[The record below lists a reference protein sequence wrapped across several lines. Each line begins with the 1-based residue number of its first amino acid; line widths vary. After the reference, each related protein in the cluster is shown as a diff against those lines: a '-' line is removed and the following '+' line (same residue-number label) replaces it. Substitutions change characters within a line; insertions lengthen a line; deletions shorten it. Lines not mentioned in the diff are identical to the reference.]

1 MKINDKKSVRGF
13 FLYSDFSR
21 YEDGDFVVYGNTIY
35 VCSPKTG
42 SSEVIGEKPYES
54 ENFYVYLGDQIS
66 SVDEFKTFVDNNG
79 GDDKYISLSTLVSI
93 LNTYLTGINN
103 SGIIGHEYTL
113 ENGEVIYKVNN
124 KISEVYGSEESKN
137 ILSTL
142 LLDKNINHGIF
153 KVSKNL
159 PEIVNLV
166 GDHGDYCILRQYS
179 YYLDSENKEN
189 LMRVQELIDIEV
201 SSDQKVSYAN
211 IYYRSAPLNSS
222 DISNLNFQSA
232 TAHSYG
238 LERKIS
244 KLTNLYSTRMRLFD
258 EKIKELQ
265 ENFCFTDIKL
275 DRNYNTGDVILQ
287 NTDESKNGYINIT
300 SLDELGPI
308 TLNILTR
315 TANNV
320 YQSNT
325 ITVETK
331 LGSRNYYINDDLY
344 LKVELNN
351 VSSDSNLTRDI
362 LLINGS
368 KYNPLCL
375 GLGEFAEN
383 SEQPAISYHI
393 DLRENQR
400 IISVDIDVPTNNLTL
415 DFQAIS
421 EDSDPIIIDY
431 LAREYGDENSS
442 FKTIVYKPDGSLAP
456 GELEYKYFDFGK
468 TDNDE
473 KQKYLLTLDEISQSK
488 NLEVLFKDI
497 DKSFDLT
504 FKNNTGITLY
514 FPSINSSAGEN
525 GSNFEIP
532 ADNSEKVFN
541 GALIPSLSEKGIY
554 FYSKEL
560 SNDNPNLKL
569 SLSISID
576 DVTVNTIGS
585 KLKSQKDDLILWGS
599 YSDPIVKY
607 GDFSGYIID
616 ENSKIII
623 TIDLVETEQTSED
636 ENISSV
642 SEMRVYS
649 PNREISTVSEEKNSN
664 STPSLN
670 IGEEITQIVFRLA
683 GINAKDSQIS
693 SAYCRKYFKPL

>member
-42 SSEVIGEKPYES
+42 STEVIGEKPYES

-66 SVDEFKTFVDNNG
+66 SVDEFKNFVDNNG

-103 SGIIGHEYTL
+103 SGIIGHEYSL

-124 KISEVYGSEESKN
+124 KISEIYGSEESNN

-166 GDHGDYCILRQYS
+166 GDRGDYCILRQYS

-201 SSDQKVSYAN
+201 SSDSKVSYAN
-211 IYYRSAPLNSS
+211 IYYRSAPLKNSS
-222 DISNLNFQSA
+222 DISISNLNFQSA

-265 ENFCFTDIKL
+265 ENFCFTNIKL
-275 DRNYNTGDVILQ
+275 DRNYTTGDVILQ
-287 NTDESKNGYINIT
+287 NTDKSANGYINIK

-308 TLNILTR
+308 TLNILTK
-315 TANNV
+315 TTNDA

-325 ITVETK
+325 ITVETR

-344 LKVELNN
+344 LKVELND
-351 VSSDSNLTRDI
+351 VSSDST
-362 LLINGS
+362 
-368 KYNPLCL
+368 
-375 GLGEFAEN
+375 
-383 SEQPAISYHI
+383 
-393 DLRENQR
+393 
-400 IISVDIDVPTNNLTL
+400 
-415 DFQAIS
+415 
-421 EDSDPIIIDY
+421 
-431 LAREYGDENSS
+431 
-442 FKTIVYKPDGSLAP
+442 
-456 GELEYKYFDFGK
+456 
-468 TDNDE
+468 
-473 KQKYLLTLDEISQSK
+473 
-488 NLEVLFKDI
+488 
-497 DKSFDLT
+497 
-504 FKNNTGITLY
+504 
-514 FPSINSSAGEN
+514 
-525 GSNFEIP
+525 
-532 ADNSEKVFN
+532 
-541 GALIPSLSEKGIY
+541 
-554 FYSKEL
+554 
-560 SNDNPNLKL
+560 
-569 SLSISID
+569 
-576 DVTVNTIGS
+576 
-585 KLKSQKDDLILWGS
+585 
-599 YSDPIVKY
+599 
-607 GDFSGYIID
+607 
-616 ENSKIII
+616 
-623 TIDLVETEQTSED
+623 
-636 ENISSV
+636 
-642 SEMRVYS
+642 
-649 PNREISTVSEEKNSN
+649 EEKNS
-664 STPSLN
+664 
-670 IGEEITQIVFRLA
+670 IEEEITKIVFKLA
-683 GINAKDSQIS
+683 GNNSKSSQIS